1 MPYLCIPM
9 EIQRVPVSVY
19 AEMTPN
25 PGVMKFVANKRL
37 IDVDHVEFA
46 NIEEAQISPLAAAL
60 FNFPFVKNVFI
71 STNFLAVEK
80 YNVVEWDA
88 VTQEL
93 RQFILAH
100 IQEGKPVLTAVPQL
114 KKSDAAEAAADAPA
128 YPEDGIEA
136 RIVEILEEY
145 VKPAVA
151 QDGGNIV
158 FAGYE
163 NKIVK
168 VQLQGACAGCPSS
181 TLTLQQGIKN
191 ILQRMLPTLVDD
203 VVPA

>member
-1 MPYLCIPM
+1 M

-25 PGVMKFVANKRL
+25 PAVMKFVANKRL
-37 IDVDHVEFA
+37 IDLDHVEFA

-60 FNFPFVKNVFI
+60 FNLPFVKNVFI
-71 STNFLAVEK
+71 STNFLAIEK
-80 YNVVEWDA
+80 FNVVEWEA

-100 IQEGKPVLTAVPQL
+100 VQEGKPVLTSAPAP
-114 KKSDAAEAAADAPA
+114 KKVEAHASSDAASA
-128 YPEDGIEA
+128 YPEGGIEA
-136 RIVEILEEY
+136 RIIEILEEY

-151 QDGGNIV
+151 QDGGNII

-163 NKIVK
+163 NKIVR

-181 TLTLQQGIKN
+181 TLTLLQGIKN
-191 ILQRMLPTLVDD
+191 ILQRMLPSLVDD

>member
-80 YNVVEWDA
+80 YNVVEWDV

-100 IQEGKPVLTAVPQL
+100 IQEGKPVLTAVPQP

>member
-1 MPYLCIPM
+1 M

-71 STNFLAVEK
+71 STNFIAVEK
-80 YNVVEWDA
+80 FNVVEWDA

-100 IQEGKPVLTAVPQL
+100 IQEGKAVLTAVPQP
-114 KKSDAAEAAADAPA
+114 KKSDEVTDAAVAPA
-128 YPEDGIEA
+128 YAEDGIEA
-136 RIVEILEEY
+136 RIIDILEEY

>member
-1 MPYLCIPM
+1 M

-93 RQFILAH
+93 RQFILNH
-100 IQEGKPVLTAVPQL
+100 IQEGKPVLTATPAP
-114 KKSDAAEAAADAPA
+114 KAPAHADAADEVPA

-136 RIVEILEEY
+136 RIIEILEEY

>member
-1 MPYLCIPM
+1 M

-100 IQEGKPVLTAVPQL
+100 IQEGKPVLTAVPQP
-114 KKSDAAEAAADAPA
+114 KKSDESSDAADVPA
-128 YPEDGIEA
+128 YAENGIEA

>member
-1 MPYLCIPM
+1 M

-71 STNFLAVEK
+71 STNFIAVEK
-80 YNVVEWDA
+80 FNVVEWDA

-100 IQEGKPVLTAVPQL
+100 IQEGKAVLTAVPAP
-114 KKSDAAEAAADAPA
+114 KVVANADASDDVAA
-128 YPEDGIEA
+128 YAEDGIES
-136 RIVEILEEY
+136 RIIEILEEY

>member
-1 MPYLCIPM
+1 M

-25 PGVMKFVANKRL
+25 PAVMKFVANKRL
-37 IDVDHVEFA
+37 IDLDHVEFA

-71 STNFLAVEK
+71 STNFLAIEK
-80 YNVVEWDA
+80 FNVVEWEA

-100 IQEGKPVLTAVPQL
+100 VQEGKPVLASAPAP
-114 KKSDAAEAAADAPA
+114 KKVEADASSDAAVA
-128 YPEDGIEA
+128 YPEGGIEA
-136 RIVEILEEY
+136 RIIEILEEY

-151 QDGGNIV
+151 QDGGNII

-191 ILQRMLPTLVDD
+191 ILQRMLPSLVDD

>member
-1 MPYLCIPM
+1 M

-93 RQFILAH
+93 RQFILNH
-100 IQEGKPVLTAVPQL
+100 IQEGKPVLTAAPAP
-114 KKSDAAEAAADAPA
+114 KAAALDEAADAAPA
-128 YPEDGIEA
+128 YAEDGIEA
-136 RIVEILEEY
+136 RIIEILEEY

>member
-1 MPYLCIPM
+1 M

-25 PGVMKFVANKRL
+25 PAVMKFVANKRL
-37 IDVDHVEFA
+37 IELDHVEFA

-71 STNFLAVEK
+71 STNFLAIEK
-80 YNVVEWDA
+80 FNVVEWEA

-100 IQEGKPVLTAVPQL
+100 VQEGKPVLTSTPAP
-114 KKSDAAEAAADAPA
+114 KKVESDASSDAAVT
-128 YPEDGIEA
+128 YPEGGIEA
-136 RIVEILEEY
+136 RIIEILEEY

-151 QDGGNIV
+151 QDGGNII

-163 NKIVK
+163 NKIVT

-191 ILQRMLPTLVDD
+191 ILQRMLPSLVDD

>member
-1 MPYLCIPM
+1 M

-93 RQFILAH
+93 RQFILNH
-100 IQEGKPVLTAVPQL
+100 IQEGKPVLTAVPAP
-114 KKSDAAEAAADAPA
+114 KAPAHADAAEDRPA

>member
-1 MPYLCIPM
+1 M
-9 EIQRVPVSVY
+9 EIQRVPVSAY

-71 STNFLAVEK
+71 STNFIAVEK
-80 YNVVEWDA
+80 FNVVEWDA

-100 IQEGKPVLTAVPQL
+100 IQEGKAVLTGVPPQ
-114 KKSDAAEAAADAPA
+114 KKAEVSGDEADAPTYA
-128 YPEDGIEA
+128 EDGIES
-136 RIVEILEEY
+136 RIIEILEEY

>member
-1 MPYLCIPM
+1 M

-93 RQFILAH
+93 RQFILNH
-100 IQEGKPVLTAVPQL
+100 IQEGKPVLTAVPAP
-114 KKSDAAEAAADAPA
+114 KAPAHADAAEDMPA

-158 FAGYE
+158 FASYE

>member
-1 MPYLCIPM
+1 M

-71 STNFLAVEK
+71 STNFLAVET
-80 YNVVEWDA
+80 YNVVDWDA

-93 RQFILAH
+93 RQFILNH
-100 IQEGKPVLTAVPQL
+100 IQEGKPVLTAVPAP
-114 KKSDAAEAAADAPA
+114 KAPAHADAAEDMPA

>member
-80 YNVVEWDA
+80 YNVVEWDS

-93 RQFILAH
+93 RQVVLAH
-100 IQEGKPVLTAVPQL
+100 IQEGKPVLTAVPQP
-114 KKSDAAEAAADAPA
+114 KKSDAAEAAADVPA

>member
-1 MPYLCIPM
+1 M

-37 IDVDHVEFA
+37 IDVDHVELA

-93 RQFILAH
+93 RQFILNH
-100 IQEGKPVLTAVPQL
+100 IQEGKPVLTAVPAQ
-114 KKSDAAEAAADAPA
+114 KAPAHADAAEDMPA

>member
-1 MPYLCIPM
+1 M

-93 RQFILAH
+93 RQFILNH
-100 IQEGKPVLTAVPQL
+100 IQEGKPVLTAVPAP
-114 KKSDAAEAAADAPA
+114 KAPAHADAAEDVPA

>member
-1 MPYLCIPM
+1 M

-25 PGVMKFVANKRL
+25 PAVMKFVANKRL
-37 IDVDHVEFA
+37 IDLDHVEFA

-71 STNFLAVEK
+71 STNFLAIEK
-80 YNVVEWDA
+80 FNVVEWEA

-100 IQEGKPVLTAVPQL
+100 VQEGKPVLTSASAP
-114 KKSDAAEAAADAPA
+114 KKVEADDSSDAAVA
-128 YPEDGIEA
+128 YPEGGIEA
-136 RIVEILEEY
+136 RIIEILEEY

-151 QDGGNIV
+151 QDGGNII

-191 ILQRMLPTLVDD
+191 ILQRMLPSLVDD

>member
-100 IQEGKPVLTAVPQL
+100 IQDGKPVLTAVPPQ
-114 KKSDAAEAAADAPA
+114 KKSDAADAPA
-128 YPEDGIEA
+128 DVPAYAEDGIEA